1 MYFNASSS
9 WRPNPLAVVTRAALT
24 KLITGVEKDDGTGK
38 KKKNNLRKN
47 DHPAIRASHI
57 QAQNG

>member
-38 KKKNNLRKN
+38 KKKQFKEK
-47 DHPAIRASHI
+47 
-57 QAQNG
+57 